1 MPRKIV
7 FSKPVGLKIN
17 GSSIGFRGENDTVAI
32 CNYFSKD
39 VIVAN
44 MEEAALTSHMKD
56 KKHVE
61 RYHSDQC
68 IESLMAPTPAPHLII
83 LKISL
88 SRVLSFQ

>member
-1 MPRKIV
+1 
-7 FSKPVGLKIN
+7 
-17 GSSIGFRGENDTVAI
+17 
-32 CNYFSKD
+32 
-39 VIVAN
+39 

-56 KKHVE
+56 KKHAE

-68 IESLMAPTPAPHLII
+68 IESLMAPTPASRLII